1 MGLGLANYTA
11 LQQGLN
17 YSVYQQDNGC
27 QAANVA
33 PDSLDSK
40 YFGPLA
46 AAYFQFNDIYRLSE
60 LNAYGGM
67 PNFATCLNNLKLPS
81 SAQFN
86 NNILDMVMNAA
97 YNAGTSA
104 DLTKD
109 FMAVCAGMY
118 TAGNPAMAQVLSM
131 GDYSLS
137 PAGYIAAAGLGVG
150 SPAPLTPEYTWLWY
164 PRQVRLYLDEIY
176 NQKTFPSSAFTGTSS
191 VNLSVNDVASV
202 FANVFGTLSYVNS
215 AGQYGYIATADSNLA
230 FTKAMTASSLTA
242 QSILNI
248 SNATDRAKFF
258 TLLDTAIQNLQSSLI
273 NTNFTGFNA
282 ITQTTFLS
290 SVSSSPQINPAIA
303 K

>member
-1 MGLGLANYTA
+1 
-11 LQQGLN
+11 
-17 YSVYQQDNGC
+17 
-27 QAANVA
+27 
-33 PDSLDSK
+33 
-40 YFGPLA
+40 
-46 AAYFQFNDIYRLSE
+46 
-60 LNAYGGM
+60 
-67 PNFATCLNNLKLPS
+67 
-81 SAQFN
+81 
-86 NNILDMVMNAA
+86 
-97 YNAGTSA
+97 
-104 DLTKD
+104 
-109 FMAVCAGMY
+109 MY
-118 TAGNPAMAQVLSM
+118 TAGNPATTQVQSM
-131 GDYSLS
+131 GNYSLS
-137 PAGYIAAAGLGVG
+137 PTSYIAAAGLGVG
-150 SPAPLTPEYTWLWY
+150 SAAPLTPDYLYLYY

-176 NQKTFPSSAFTGTSS
+176 NQQTFPSSAFTGTSS

-202 FANVFGTLSYVNS
+202 FANVFGTLSYVNN

-290 SVSSSPQINPAIA
+290 SASSSPQVNPAIA